1 MDSGFYAAC
10 AGLVA
15 KTRALDSVAH
25 NLANVS
31 TTAFKGQ
38 RVDFQGLLAQSNLA
52 GLSEVNQAINSFG
65 VASEPSLNLAQGSI
79 ERTGN
84 PLDVAIEGPAF
95 LAVKSGSG
103 TAYTRN
109 GHFQL
114 SSKGE
119 LQTAEGN
126 PVLGDQGPVILP
138 PGTVSISPSGVV
150 SVDGAIVTSLKLVEF
165 ERKAQLQETS
175 PGLYVSTSTP
185 KAAVS
190 STVRQGALESA
201 NVNPIDGTVGLITIQ
216 REAEMLQRALSLFH
230 GEMNRVATTDLAR
243 V

>member
-31 TTAFKGQ
+31 TTAFKRQ
-38 RVDFQGLLAQSNLA
+38 RVDFQALLSPSNLS
-52 GLSEVNQAINSFG
+52 GLSQVNQAINEFG
-65 VASEPSLNLAQGSI
+65 VTGDPSIDLSQGSI

-84 PLDVAIEGPAF
+84 PLDVAIEGPGF
-95 LAVKSGSG
+95 LSVKTDNGV
-103 TAYTRN
+103 AYTRN
-109 GHFQL
+109 GHLQMSSTGQL
-114 SSKGE
+114 E
-119 LQTAEGN
+119 TADGS
-126 PVLGDQGPVILP
+126 PIIGDQGPITLP
-138 PGTVSISPSGVV
+138 PGTVSISSSGVI
-150 SVDGAIVTSLKLVEF
+150 SVNGAIAANLKLVEF
-165 ERKAQLQETS
+165 DKQAQLQETA
-175 PGLYVSTSTP
+175 PGLFVSASTP
-185 KAAVS
+185 EPVAS

-201 NVNPIDGTVGLITIQ
+201 NVNPVESTVDLIAIQ

-230 GEMNRVATTDLAR
+230 GEMNRVATSELAR

>member
-1 MDSGFYAAC
+1 VDSGFYAAC

-15 KTRALDSVAH
+15 KTRALDSLAH

-31 TTAFKGQ
+31 TTGFKGQ
-38 RVDFQGLLAQSNLA
+38 RVDFQALLAQANLS
-52 GLSEVNQAINSFG
+52 GLSQVNQAINSFG
-65 VASEPSLNLAQGSI
+65 VASEPSLDLTQGSI

-84 PLDVAIEGPAF
+84 PLDLAIEGTGF
-95 LAVKSGSG
+95 LAVKTDSGI
-103 TAYTRN
+103 AYTRN

-119 LQTAEGN
+119 LQTSDGN
-126 PVLGDQGPVILP
+126 PILGDQGPVTLP

-150 SVDGAIVTSLKLVEF
+150 SVDGAIVTNLKLVEF
-165 ERKAQLQETS
+165 DKQASLQETG
-175 PGLYVSTSTP
+175 PGLFVSSATP
-185 KAAVS
+185 KASIA
-190 STVRQGALESA
+190 TVRQGALESA
-201 NVNPIDGTVGLITIQ
+201 NVNPIESTVGLITIQ

>member
-31 TTAFKGQ
+31 TTAFKRQ
-38 RVDFQGLLAQSNLA
+38 RVDFQGLLAQSNPS
-52 GLSEVNQAINSFG
+52 GLSEVNQAINNFG
-65 VASEPSLNLAQGSI
+65 VASDPSIELSQGSL
-79 ERTGN
+79 EHTGN
-84 PLDVAIEGPAF
+84 PLDLAVEGPGF
-95 LAVKSGSG
+95 FSVKADSG

-109 GHFQL
+109 GQFRVSSTGQL
-114 SSKGE
+114 T
-119 LQTAEGN
+119 TADGA
-126 PVLGDQGPVILP
+126 PVLGDSGPITLP
-138 PGTVSISPSGVV
+138 PGTVSISSGGVI
-150 SVDGAIVTSLKLVEF
+150 SVDGAIAANLKLVEF
-165 ERKAQLQETS
+165 DKQAPLQETA
-175 PGLYVSTSTP
+175 PGLFVSSSTP
-185 KAAVS
+185 KAAAN

-201 NVNPIDGTVGLITIQ
+201 NVNPVESTVGLIAIQ

>member
-15 KTRALDSVAH
+15 KTRALDGVAH

-38 RVDFQGLLAQSNLA
+38 RVDFQGLLAQSNLS

-65 VASEPSLNLAQGSI
+65 VASEPSLDLSQGSI

-84 PLDVAIEGPAF
+84 PLDLAIEGRGF
-95 LAVKSGSG
+95 LAVKTSSG

-109 GHFQL
+109 GHLQL

-119 LQTAEGN
+119 LQTSDGN
-126 PVLGDQGPVILP
+126 PVLGDQGPVTLP
-138 PGTVSISPSGVV
+138 PGTVSISPSGVI
-150 SVDGAIVTSLKLVEF
+150 SVNGAIVTSLKLVEF
-165 ERKAQLQETS
+165 DKQAPLQETS
-175 PGLYVSTSTP
+175 PGLYLSSSTP
-185 KAAVS
+185 KAAVG

-201 NVNPIDGTVGLITIQ
+201 NVNPVESTVGLITIQ